1 MKKIIIEVGST
12 VTKVDLFNGE
22 TLERMPGITIHFK
35 KNYDKEK
42 KLREEDINL
51 LIERINKLKDITDNI
66 YVCGT
71 SIFRVLKEDELEKF
85 LTDFKNRTN
94 LEFHVISQEQEK
106 ELTVKGVTR
115 LTDKRLGVMIG
126 GGGSTEIAIYDNG
139 IIESTNS
146 SIGVVDVMEKFP
158 DLTEDIATTSLEE
171 VMNYIRENLKLPKNK
186 ADILV
191 LAGGGHKYFALES
204 GITYENNTLYE
215 DIDAPIMMSIENRI
229 KDTKRYFENI
239 SLDEIRN
246 RVEDPKWWYA
256 TRAMCAFAL
265 VIAEEIE
272 AKYIVPTD
280 IAMAYGL
287 INE

>member
-22 TLERMPGITIHFK
+22 ILERMPGITIHFK

-42 KLREEDINL
+42 ILREEDINL
-51 LIERINKLKDITDNI
+51 LIERINELKDITDNI

-94 LEFHVISQEQEK
+94 LEFHVISQEQEN

-115 LTDKRLGVMIG
+115 LTNKRLGVMIG
-126 GGGSTEIAIYDNG
+126 GGGSTEIAIYNNG

-158 DLTEDIATTSLEE
+158 DLTEDFATTSLEE

-215 DIDAPIMMSIENRI
+215 DIDAPIMMSIESRI
-229 KDTKRYFENI
+229 KDTKRYFENT
-239 SLDEIRN
+239 SLDKIRN
-246 RVEDPKWWYA
+246 TTFRNAYFTGKS
-256 TRAMCAFAL
+256 F
-265 VIAEEIE
+265 
-272 AKYIVPTD
+272 IVHTFITD
-280 IAMAYGL
+280 
-287 INE
+287 

>member
-1 MKKIIIEVGST
+1 MNKIIVEVGST
-12 VTKVDLFNGE
+12 VTKVDKYDGAKV
-22 TLERMPGITIHFK
+22 ERLKEITIFFK
-35 KNYDKEK
+35 KHYKEEK
-42 KLREEDINL
+42 KLNE
-51 LIERINKLKDITDNI
+51 KDIQDLLTIIQDLKKSYQDI

-71 SIFRVLKEDELEKF
+71 SIFRDLKETEKEEF
-85 LTDFKNRTN
+85 LQNFKNETE
-94 LEFHVISQEQEK
+94 LDFHIISQEKEGDLTIKGATRNVREK
-106 ELTVKGVTR
+106 VCVF
-115 LTDKRLGVMIG
+115 IG

-139 IIESTNS
+139 IIESINS

-158 DLTEDIATTSLEE
+158 DLANDIATTSLEE
-171 VMNYIRENLKLPKNK
+171 VMNYIKENLKLPKNK

-215 DIDAPIMMSIENRI
+215 DIDAPIMMSIESRI
-229 KDTKRYFENI
+229 KDTKRYFENT
-239 SLDEIRN
+239 SLDKIRN
-246 RVEDPKWWYA
+246 RVEDQKWWFA
-256 TRAMCAFAL
+256 TRAMCAFVL

>member
-22 TLERMPGITIHFK
+22 TLEIMPGITIHFK

-42 KLREEDINL
+42 KLLEEDINL
-51 LIERINKLKDITDNI
+51 LIERINELKDITDNI

-94 LEFHVISQEQEK
+94 LEFHVISQEQEN

-139 IIESTNS
+139 IIESINS

-215 DIDAPIMMSIENRI
+215 DIDAPIMMSIESRI
-229 KDTKRYFENI
+229 KDTKRYFENT
-239 SLDEIRN
+239 SLDKIRN
-246 RVEDPKWWYA
+246 RVEDQKWWFA
-256 TRAMCAFAL
+256 TRAMCAFVL

>member
-1 MKKIIIEVGST
+1 
-12 VTKVDLFNGE
+12 
-22 TLERMPGITIHFK
+22 
-35 KNYDKEK
+35 
-42 KLREEDINL
+42 
-51 LIERINKLKDITDNI
+51 
-66 YVCGT
+66 
-71 SIFRVLKEDELEKF
+71 
-85 LTDFKNRTN
+85 
-94 LEFHVISQEQEK
+94 
-106 ELTVKGVTR
+106 
-115 LTDKRLGVMIG
+115 MIG

-139 IIESTNS
+139 IIESINS
-146 SIGVVDVMEKFP
+146 SIGVVDVVEKFP

-215 DIDAPIMMSIENRI
+215 DIDAPIMMSIESRI
-229 KDTKRYFENI
+229 KDTKRYFENT
-239 SLDEIRN
+239 SLDKIRN
-246 RVEDPKWWYA
+246 RVEDQKWWFA
-256 TRAMCAFAL
+256 TRAMCAFVL

>member
-1 MKKIIIEVGST
+1 
-12 VTKVDLFNGE
+12 
-22 TLERMPGITIHFK
+22 MPGITIHFK

-42 KLREEDINL
+42 KLLEEDINL
-51 LIERINKLKDITDNI
+51 LIERINELKDITDNI

-71 SIFRVLKEDELEKF
+71 SIFRMLKEDELEAF

-94 LEFHVISQEQEK
+94 LDFHVISQEQEN

-115 LTDKRLGVMIG
+115 LTNKRLGVMIG

-139 IIESTNS
+139 IIESINS

-158 DLTEDIATTSLEE
+158 DLANDIATTSLEE
-171 VMNYIRENLKLPKNK
+171 VMNYIKENLKLPKNK

-204 GITYENNTLYE
+204 GIMYENNTLYE
-215 DIDAPIMMSIENRI
+215 DINAPIMMSIENRI

-246 RVEDPKWWYA
+246 RVEDPKWWFA

-272 AKYIVPTD
+272 AKYIIPTD

>member
-22 TLERMPGITIHFK
+22 ILERMPGITIHFK

-94 LEFHVISQEQEK
+94 LEFHVISQEKEN

-115 LTDKRLGVMIG
+115 LTDKRLGIMIG

-139 IIESTNS
+139 IIESINS
-146 SIGVVDVMEKFP
+146 SIGVVDVVEKFP

-215 DIDAPIMMSIENRI
+215 DIDAPIMMSIESRI
-229 KDTKRYFENI
+229 KDTKRYFENT
-239 SLDEIRN
+239 SLDKIRN
-246 RVEDPKWWYA
+246 RVEDQKWWFA
-256 TRAMCAFAL
+256 TRAMCAFVL

>member
-22 TLERMPGITIHFK
+22 ILERMPGITIYFK

-94 LEFHVISQEQEK
+94 LEFHVISQEQEN